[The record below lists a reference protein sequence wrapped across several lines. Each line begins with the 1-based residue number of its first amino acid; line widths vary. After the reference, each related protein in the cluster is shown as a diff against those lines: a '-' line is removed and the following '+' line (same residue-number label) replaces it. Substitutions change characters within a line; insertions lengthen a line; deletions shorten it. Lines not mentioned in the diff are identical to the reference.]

1 LTIGGKFATIA
12 LMTRS
17 TRPINWIKA
26 ARKSFEEFPPG
37 ARDAVL
43 DILTAAAD
51 GGFPAHVK
59 PMKGIGSGLYEIAL
73 PFRGDAYRTIYTVE
87 FREALWVIH
96 AFQKKSKTGIKTP
109 QAEIDLI
116 RKRLVRLK
124 EELR

>member
-1 LTIGGKFATIA
+1 
-12 LMTRS
+12 MTRN

-26 ARKSFEEFPPG
+26 ARKVFEDFPPG

-43 DILTAAAD
+43 AVLTTVAE

-59 PMKGIGSGLYEIAL
+59 PMKGIGPGVYEIAL
-73 PFRGDAYRTIYTVE
+73 PYRGGAYRTIYTVQ
-87 FREALWVIH
+87 FRESLWVLH

-109 QAEIDLI
+109 RVEIDVV
-116 RKRLVRLK
+116 RKRLVRLT

>member
-1 LTIGGKFATIA
+1 
-12 LMTRS
+12 MTQN

-26 ARKSFEEFPPG
+26 ARKDFEDFPPG

-59 PMKGIGSGLYEIAL
+59 PMKGIGSGVYEIAL
-73 PFRGDAYRTIYTVE
+73 PYRGDAYRTIYTVH

-109 QAEIDLI
+109 QAEVDLI